1 MCVARNTCVLD
12 LERDALN
19 RDIRD
24 CSMRH
29 RSGGVFASTLLAFQS
44 QPAMRF
50 LQTIGILAVRLIA
63 GRRNVLTVTA
73 LPLGQFARRKPGSYI
88 GRDTAMKGAVP
99 RTFFLPRMNTDFHGS
114 SQGDVVGQFEARMDT
129 NRCSSGFPA
138 RDLSCCVP
146 GNDPEAMR
154 RRLRLWW
161 LTRSREV
168 ARENTQVRSSAG
180 EPRMFFSPRIGTDF
194 HG

>member
-50 LQTIGILAVRLIA
+50 LQTIGILAVPLIA

-129 NRCSSGFPA
+129 NGHESMQLGLSSS
-138 RDLSCCVP
+138 RSVL
-146 GNDPEAMR
+146 
-154 RRLRLWW
+154 LRLGE
-161 LTRSREV
+161 RS
-168 ARENTQVRSSAG
+168 
-180 EPRMFFSPRIGTDF
+180 
-194 HG
+194 